1 MNILGLI
8 ANLAQLL
15 SFIIIARIIL
25 PMVFPPGRGG
35 ASMAR
40 LMDILRA
47 PPSGMASRALMARFR
62 SSCCQRLP
70 SAIPQTGGL
79 HVSIANS
86 TFSGSVLRISVAA

>member
-25 PMVFPPGRGG
+25 PMIFPPGKGG

-40 LMDILRA
+40 LMDVIYRITEPILGPIRKVVYRGGSFDFSPMVA
-47 PPSGMASRALMARFR
+47 ILFLTMI
-62 SSCCQRLP
+62 
-70 SAIPQTGGL
+70 SA
-79 HVSIANS
+79 
-86 TFSGSVLRISVAA
+86 VLRSAS

>member
-40 LMDILRA
+40 VMDVLYRITEPILA
-47 PPSGMASRALMARFR
+47 PIRKVVHRGGPFDFSPMV
-62 SSCCQRLP
+62 
-70 SAIPQTGGL
+70 AILFLTM
-79 HVSIANS
+79 IAA
-86 TFSGSVLRISVAA
+86 VLRSAS